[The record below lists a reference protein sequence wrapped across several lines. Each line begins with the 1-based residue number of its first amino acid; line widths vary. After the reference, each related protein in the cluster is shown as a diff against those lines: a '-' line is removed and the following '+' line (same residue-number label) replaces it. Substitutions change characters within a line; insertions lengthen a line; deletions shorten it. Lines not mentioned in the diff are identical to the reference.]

1 MSSASIQNMV
11 HHMATG
17 GMRPDLTPVA
27 FWPFAS
33 KVPTHPNFGQE
44 QTEAE
49 LLSNNSG
56 SPPPPRSSLA
66 VFSLFGHS
74 SNGPACQPV
83 KASDRWQS
91 PSCS

>member
-1 MSSASIQNMV
+1 MLSVSIQNMV

-17 GMRPDLTPVA
+17 GMRPDLTPAA

-33 KVPTHPNFGQE
+33 KVPTHPNFGQD

-56 SPPPPRSSLA
+56 SPPPPPQNL
-66 VFSLFGHS
+66 G
-74 SNGPACQPV
+74 
-83 KASDRWQS
+83 
-91 PSCS
+91 CSEVDLQ